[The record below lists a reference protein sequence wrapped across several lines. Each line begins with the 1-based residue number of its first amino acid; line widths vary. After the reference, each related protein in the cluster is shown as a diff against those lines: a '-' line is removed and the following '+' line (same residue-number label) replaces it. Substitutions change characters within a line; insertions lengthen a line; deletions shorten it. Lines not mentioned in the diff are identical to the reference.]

1 MERFVWRYYLTG
13 WPRNFVARHDGSSW
27 LWFKSFLCFLF
38 RCSSSPTVVLGLAC
52 PPKPW
57 RRGVEDPGPWV
68 LGSSPIMTT
77 GPLEWQ
83 RRKICPLF
91 FGIWY
96 TLRLRTRKFLLKEGL
111 SRLIPLAAGCSAARN
126 ILAVYLASDPF
137 LYNRSGS
144 FDPADAV
151 QRRVVNESDFRGAL
165 FPVQDPKIVKKIRTK
180 KRILCGSWFL
190 ASRSKG
196 QRCAV

>member
-1 MERFVWRYYLTG
+1 M
-13 WPRNFVARHDGSSW
+13 
-27 LWFKSFLCFLF
+27 
-38 RCSSSPTVVLGLAC
+38 TVQDF
-52 PPKPW
+52 
-57 RRGVEDPGPWV
+57 ESD
-68 LGSSPIMTT
+68 S
-77 GPLEWQ
+77 
-83 RRKICPLF
+83 RKICPLF

-137 LYNRSGS
+137 LYNRSVS

-151 QRRVVNESDFRGAL
+151 QRMVVNESDFRGAL

-180 KRILCGSWFL
+180 KRILCGFRFL
-190 ASRSKG
+190 ASRSKVQKG
-196 QRCAV
+196 CACKLRLSSPLLRCPQWCFWWRLLFYPLLFLSALPCMIQENLFAKLR